1 MKAKIC
7 LESVQRHFFANVS
20 GVGIQDLNYW
30 DKLRKFK
37 ILSQERR
44 RDRYM
49 IIFIW
54 KLSQGLVKGYSV
66 DFTSVVGRRGRTAL
80 PNEVIQS
87 SSSSVKKARES
98 SMGVK
103 GAKMFN
109 LLPSSIRN
117 TNSANVDVFK
127 SALDD
132 FLSRIPDQPTIA
144 GQGRAAES
152 NCLLHQVP
160 LFLLNH

>member
-1 MKAKIC
+1 
-7 LESVQRHFFANVS
+7 
-20 GVGIQDLNYW
+20 
-30 DKLRKFK
+30 
-37 ILSQERR
+37 
-44 RDRYM
+44 M

-80 PNEVIQS
+80 PKEIIQS

-132 FLSRIPDQPTIA
+132 FLSRVPDQPTIA